1 MRSLHARLLS
11 AASLVLAGFL
21 GATGLA
27 LDEAFKVSAE
37 ASMQDRLQSYI
48 YALLAAADED
58 SLGRMILP
66 EELPDP
72 RFSKPDS
79 GLYAMVAAHN
89 GNPPWRSPSLTGRD
103 IDIVDRQSPGKG
115 YFRRLSGRGMELYVI
130 NFGVAWEDYAG
141 AEGLYTFAVAEE
153 ASAFEAE
160 IGSFRTTL
168 WFWLGGMALVLLLA
182 QGLILRWGLR
192 PLRDLASDL
201 QQIERGRA
209 DRLDGI
215 YPRELVGL
223 TSNLNSLIEHGKAVQ
238 TRYRN
243 SLDDLAHSLKTPLA
257 ILQSFSEEDA
267 ADMEQIRETVSEQ
280 VSRMDELVRRQLQ
293 RAAVAGRAALA
304 RPVPVS
310 PVVKRLVRTL
320 DKVYR
325 EKRVQVALDL
335 DPEGVFY
342 GDTADLMEILGNLI
356 ENAYKY
362 SSARVRISVRCR
374 RHGGSRRDLDILI
387 EDDGGG
393 IEPDKIDIV
402 LQRGKRMDEAVP
414 GHGIGLS
421 VAHEIILLYGGTLL
435 IGASDLGGAL
445 LHVRFDPT
453 PGLNKPSPGSGQKI
467 F

>member
-1 MRSLHARLLS
+1 MMRSLHARLLS

-27 LDEAFKVSAE
+27 LDEAFQVSAE

-58 SLGRMILP
+58 GLGRMILP

-79 GLYAMVAAHN
+79 GLYAMVAAHD
-89 GNPPWRSPSLTGRD
+89 GRPPWRSPSLTGREGEF
-103 IDIVDRQSPGKG
+103 VDPQAPGER
-115 YFRRLSGRGMELYVI
+115 YFHRLGSRGMKLNVI
-130 NFGVAWEDYAG
+130 NFGVAWADYAG
-141 AEGLYTFAVAEE
+141 AEVLYTFAVAED

-160 IGSFRTTL
+160 IGSFRTAL

-182 QGLILRWGLR
+182 QGFILRWGLR
-192 PLRDLASDL
+192 PLRDLAADL
-201 QQIERGRA
+201 QRIERGRA
-209 DRLDGI
+209 ERLDGT
-215 YPRELVGL
+215 YPTELVGL

-267 ADMEQIRETVSEQ
+267 ANPTRVRETLGEQ

-304 RPVPVS
+304 RPVGVS
-310 PVVKRLVRTL
+310 PIVERLVKSL
-320 DKVYR
+320 HKVYR
-325 EKRVQVALDL
+325 EKEIQVSLDL

-342 GDTADLMEILGNLI
+342 GDAADLMEVLGNLI

-362 SSARVRISVRCR
+362 TYTRVHISVRR
-374 RHGGSRRDLDILI
+374 EGHGESRPDLDIVI

-393 IEPDKIDIV
+393 IDPGQVNMV

-421 VAHEIILLYGGTLL
+421 VAHEIVLLYGGTLS
-435 IGASDLGGAL
+435 IGSSDLGGAL
-445 LHVRFDPT
+445 LHVRFEAKRPAT
-453 PGLNKPSPGSGQKI
+453 N
-467 F
+467 